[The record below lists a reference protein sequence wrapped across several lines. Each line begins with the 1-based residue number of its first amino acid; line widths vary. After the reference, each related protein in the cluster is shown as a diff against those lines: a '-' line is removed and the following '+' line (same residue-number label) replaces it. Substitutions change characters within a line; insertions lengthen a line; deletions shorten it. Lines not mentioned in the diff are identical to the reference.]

1 MSALFTAIL
10 GVLAAIGAPLFL
22 IVGTATALCFYLFT
36 PDHKDLADLLP
47 MMQNMEGLLTKQEFL
62 AIPLFMASG
71 SIMTTGGIARRL
83 VDVAR
88 AALGWLPGGMAVASV
103 AACMFFAA
111 ISGSS
116 PVTLI
121 AVGSIMLPAMLES
134 KYPEPFALGLVTS
147 AGSLGCLVPPSIAM
161 LIYAISL
168 SGSPAGVSPED
179 IFLAG
184 LLPALLIAG
193 LLALYAIW
201 VGRRSTEREP
211 FNGKRLRVALRDGSW
226 ALLLPV
232 LVLGGIYGGMYTPS
246 EAGAVATAYA
256 LAVTTLV
263 YREMTWKK
271 LMATLVE
278 SATLMGALILI
289 IVLAF
294 GLNEFLALIDVRERL
309 MELIRSLN
317 LGPVGFMLL
326 VNVVLIVIGAL
337 MDSIS
342 CTLIFAPMLA
352 PVAYELYGIDPVH
365 FGVVFVVNME
375 IGYLMPPVAT
385 NLFVAAAVF
394 KKSFGEVT
402 RAVLPSLGIVC
413 AALVLIIYVP
423 TISVAAVNWK
433 AGRPIYLAF
442 PWDGKPSASEEV
454 AVEADDGAPA
464 LDPAADDGAA
474 KAPKAFDL
482 SSLTKKS
489 MDSMDDDEPKDA
501 PKVKALDLSSLTK
514 KAMDDLDAEE
524 EKAPA
529 PADEAQPSP

>member
-36 PDHKDLADLLP
+36 PDHNDLADLLP

-71 SIMTTGGIARRL
+71 AIMTTGGIARRL

-211 FNGKRLRVALRDGSW
+211 FEGKRLRVALRNGSW

-232 LVLGGIYGGMYTPS
+232 LVLGGIY
-246 EAGAVATAYA
+246 
-256 LAVTTLV
+256 
-263 YREMTWKK
+263 
-271 LMATLVE
+271 
-278 SATLMGALILI
+278 
-289 IVLAF
+289 
-294 GLNEFLALIDVRERL
+294 EFLALIDVRERL

-433 AGRPIYLAF
+433 AGRPMYLAF
-442 PWDGKPSASEEV
+442 PWDGKPSAGEEV

-464 LDPAADDGAA
+464 MDPAADDGAA
-474 KAPKAFDL
+474 QAPKAFDL

-489 MDSMDDDEPKDA
+489 MDSMDDEEGEPKDA
-501 PKVKALDLSSLTK
+501 PKVKPLDLSSLTK
-514 KAMDDLDAEE
+514 KAMDGLDAEE
-524 EKAPA
+524 KETPA